1 MPEIHLRQPEFT
13 YSACGR
19 FKKNTE
25 RIQKFKETG
34 YSRYIYQN
42 ELDKACFQHD
52 TTCGDIKDLHRIFF
66 FCIIHTKTHLQWT
79 Y

>member
-1 MPEIHLRQPEFT
+1 MPGFT
-13 YSACGR
+13 NSACGQ

-25 RIQKFKETG
+25 RIQKFKETE

-52 TTCGDIKDLHRIFF
+52 TACGDIKDLHRICFF
-66 FCIIHTKTHLQWT
+66 YPYKNTFTMDLLIK
-79 Y
+79 